1 MAQLQQLVLKNEA
14 AESLTFVPRDI
25 RNGVGTVVNT
35 TGSPIGEAKYSLS
48 LRATQT
54 GRYKATIKFQMP
66 IVAEATVN
74 GVAKQEVVH
83 TMYAN
88 VEFDYGRLSTAEQ
101 RASFAQMLADSLK
114 SDKALVKGSV
124 VDLEGV
130 Y

>member
-1 MAQLQQLVLKNEA
+1 MAQLQNLVLKDESA
-14 AESLTFVPRDI
+14 ASKTFVPRDI

-35 TGSPIGEAKYSLS
+35 TGTPIGESKYSLS
-48 LRATQT
+48 LRATNT
-54 GRYKATIKFQMP
+54 GRYKAQIKFAMP
-66 IVAEATVN
+66 IVEEAVVN
-74 GVAKQEVVH
+74 GVTKQEIQH

-88 VEFDYGRLSTAEQ
+88 LEFDFSKFSTAAQ

-114 SDKALVKGSV
+114 STQTLVKGSV